1 MPKISGGFGNIQQQ
15 KEHLE
20 KLIERLEKIKVPE
33 VKSAFTIETS
43 KVEIPQIEKQI
54 KDKTLWQ
61 KIKVVMTHKVF

>member
-15 KEHLE
+15 KEHLDR
-20 KLIERLEKIKVPE
+20 LIERLEKIKVPE
-33 VKSAFTIETS
+33 VKIETS

-61 KIKVVMTHKVF
+61 RIKDIMTHKIF

>member
-20 KLIERLEKIKVPE
+20 RLIERLEKIKIPE
-33 VKSAFTIETS
+33 E
-43 KVEIPQIEKQI
+43 I

-61 KIKVVMTHKVF
+61 KIKDIMAHKVF

>member
-20 KLIERLEKIKVPE
+20 RLIERLEKIKVPE
-33 VKSAFTIETS
+33 VKIETS
-43 KVEIPQIEKQI
+43 KVEIPQIGKQI

-61 KIKVVMTHKVF
+61 RIKDIMTHKIF